1 MSDAQPSKGG
11 LESARQGVAGFASNA
26 QRTAGERLD
35 QVRERA
41 RTYGDTAVDQYG
53 QARTYVVERVQ
64 EKPVTSALAMLG
76 VGVVLGV
83 LLGLT
88 SQRRVD

>member
-1 MSDAQPSKGG
+1 MSDAQGSKAG
-11 LESARQGVAGFASNA
+11 LQSARQGVADFAATA
-26 QRTAGERLD
+26 QKAAGERLG
-35 QVRERA
+35 QVREQA
-41 RTYGDTAVDQYG
+41 RVYGGTAVDQYG
-53 QARTYVVERVQ
+53 QARTYVVGRVQ
-64 EKPVTSALAMLG
+64 ERPVTSALAMLG